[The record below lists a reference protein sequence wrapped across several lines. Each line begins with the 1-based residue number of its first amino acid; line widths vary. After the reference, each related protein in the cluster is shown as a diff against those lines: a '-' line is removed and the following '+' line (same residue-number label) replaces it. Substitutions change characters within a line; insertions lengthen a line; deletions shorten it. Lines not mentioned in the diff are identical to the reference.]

1 MGESIRRRK
10 ALNRSCCQKL
20 QPGYVKLVKM
30 GLRAS
35 KINLEA
41 SRNAKN
47 KSLKSICK
55 INNMS
60 QYEKVPQVKLLSF
73 KGHNATRKVSKVRFA
88 CSKEVDTN
96 MTTYSDITESDIDGE
111 KNRGSE
117 RSRRV
122 HRSTISH
129 ISVTCEEH
137 ENTKK
142 GNSSSSCTLSTISS
156 QVIIKSIED
165 TSNEDE
171 VFCEYNATSA
181 HTTQNDNDKEK
192 NKNETIK
199 PTIYKRSISHLSV
212 TCYEEQNGMTS
223 TRTKSTSCGTEY
235 KNNQHRQHVTCG
247 SHTHLRTMSQV
258 SFTCREEVPENED
271 TKCSSHSTPCHS
283 NHDNGTKEKEKD
295 LENED
300 KESKYTR
307 KVSQITLTCYT
318 ETIQENKNNEGV
330 VKMRNS
336 SSKKRRKKT
345 ILHMYDAE
353 IEVCRSQKEIPMY
366 SALI

>member
-55 INNMS
+55 NNNMS

-73 KGHNATRKVSKVRFA
+73 KRHNATRKVSKVRFA

-137 ENTKK
+137 ENTK

-156 QVIIKSIED
+156 RVTIKSFED

-192 NKNETIK
+192 KQKRDNKTNDIQKINFTFIC
-199 PTIYKRSISHLSV
+199 HL
-212 TCYEEQNGMTS
+212 
-223 TRTKSTSCGTEY
+223 
-235 KNNQHRQHVTCG
+235 
-247 SHTHLRTMSQV
+247 
-258 SFTCREEVPENED
+258 
-271 TKCSSHSTPCHS
+271 
-283 NHDNGTKEKEKD
+283 
-295 LENED
+295 
-300 KESKYTR
+300 
-307 KVSQITLTCYT
+307 
-318 ETIQENKNNEGV
+318 
-330 VKMRNS
+330 
-336 SSKKRRKKT
+336 
-345 ILHMYDAE
+345 
-353 IEVCRSQKEIPMY
+353 
-366 SALI
+366 